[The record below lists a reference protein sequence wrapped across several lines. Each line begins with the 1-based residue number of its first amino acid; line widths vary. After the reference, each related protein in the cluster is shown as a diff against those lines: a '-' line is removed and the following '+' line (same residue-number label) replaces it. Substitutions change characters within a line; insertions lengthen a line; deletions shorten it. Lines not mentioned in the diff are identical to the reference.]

1 MTLRCNKHPLFSLFS
16 SHIIEY
22 PTPINLNY
30 MWSFGSA
37 AGICLVIQIITG
49 IFLAM
54 YYTPHI
60 DYAFLSIEFIMR
72 NVNNGWIIRYLDAN
86 GASIFFIVV
95 YCHILRGLY
104 FGSYIPPRGLLW
116 MSGVLFLIL
125 MMSNAFICYYF
136 SLDDVKKNKKNEY
149 SVNGLKVI
157 GPLTFKF
164 KNKSFYFKHIKIPS
178 FISLRNCK
186 HISEFLG
193 KFDIEAFS
201 FFTKS
206 QFSKN
211 KAEILLNFIESLKE
225 DEILNEF
232 ISFFSTK
239 EILNFEQCYIL
250 EFCSPLLMRVLSQ
263 GLLIE
268 LRNHNVIRNDFFI
281 KIEKNPYFT
290 QEEKKEFIFFLQK
303 NIHKVEDIIEFWVL

>member
-1 MTLRCNKHPLFSLFS
+1 MKSEEDLTLGNFRLLEVDNRIVL
-16 SHIIEY
+16 
-22 PTPINLNY
+22 PI
-30 MWSFGSA
+30 
-37 AGICLVIQIITG
+37 
-49 IFLAM
+49 
-54 YYTPHI
+54 
-60 DYAFLSIEFIMR
+60 
-72 NVNNGWIIRYLDAN
+72 
-86 GASIFFIVV
+86 
-95 YCHILRGLY
+95 
-104 FGSYIPPRGLLW
+104 
-116 MSGVLFLIL
+116 
-125 MMSNAFICYYF
+125 
-136 SLDDVKKNKKNEY
+136 KKNKKNE
-149 SVNGLKVI
+149 SSRNGLKAI

-201 FFTKS
+201 SFTKS

-268 LRNHNVIRNDFFI
+268 LRNHNVIRDDFFI
-281 KIEKNPYFT
+281 KNIEKNPYFT
-290 QEEKKEFIFFLQK
+290 EEEKKEFIFFLQK
-303 NIHKVEDIIEFWVL
+303 NINKVEDIIEFWVL

>member
-16 SHIIEY
+16 SHMIEY

-30 MWSFGSA
+30 LWSFGSA
-37 AGICLVIQIITG
+37 TGIYLVIQIITG

-54 YYTPHI
+54 YYI
-60 DYAFLSIEFIMR
+60 
-72 NVNNGWIIRYLDAN
+72 
-86 GASIFFIVV
+86 
-95 YCHILRGLY
+95 
-104 FGSYIPPRGLLW
+104 
-116 MSGVLFLIL
+116 
-125 MMSNAFICYYF
+125 SNINYAFICYYF
-136 SLDDVKKNKKNEY
+136 SLEDVKKNKKNE
-149 SVNGLKVI
+149 SRLNGLKAI
-157 GPLTFKF
+157 GPLTFNF

-193 KFDIEAFS
+193 KFDIKAFS
-201 FFTKS
+201 FFIKS
-206 QFSKN
+206 QYSNN

-225 DEILNEF
+225 DEILNDF

-239 EILNFEQCYIL
+239 EILNFEQYYIL

-268 LRNHNVIRNDFFI
+268 LRNHNEIRNDFFI
-281 KIEKNPYFT
+281 KNIEKNLYFT
-290 QEEKKEFIFFLQK
+290 EEEKKEFIFFLQK
-303 NIHKVEDIIEFWVL
+303 NINNVENIIEFWLL

>member
-1 MTLRCNKHPLFSLFS
+1 MHKQYKTNITQNHPLLS

-30 MWSFGSA
+30 RWSFGSA
-37 AGICLVIQIITG
+37 TGVIQIITG

-60 DYAFLSIEFIMR
+60 DYAFLSIEFITR
-72 NVNNGWIIRYLDAN
+72 NVNNGWIIQYLHAN
-86 GASIFFIVV
+86 GASIFFIVI

-104 FGSYIPPRGLLW
+104 FGSYIQPRKRLCRL
-116 MSGVLFLIL
+116 GVLLLIL
-125 MMSNAFICYYF
+125 MMVAAFIGYYF
-136 SLDDVKKNKKNEY
+136 SLDEVKKNKKNE
-149 SVNGLKVI
+149 SSRNGLKAI
-157 GPLTFKF
+157 GPLTF

-193 KFDIEAFS
+193 KFDIKAFS

-239 EILNFEQCYIL
+239 EILNYEQCYIL

-268 LRNHNVIRNDFFI
+268 LRNHNEIRNDFYI
-281 KIEKNPYFT
+281 KIEENPYFT
-290 QEEKKEFIFFLQK
+290 EEEKKELIFFLQK
-303 NIHKVEDIIEFWVL
+303 NINKVEDIIEFWVL

>member
-30 MWSFGSA
+30 IWSFGSA
-37 AGICLVIQIITG
+37 TGIYLVIQIITG

-54 YYTPHI
+54 YYTSNI
-60 DYAFLSIEFIMR
+60 NYAFLSIEFIMR
-72 NVNNGWIIRYLDAN
+72 NVNNGWIIRYLHAN

-95 YCHILRGLY
+95 YYNILHGFY
-104 FGSYIPPRGLLW
+104 FGSYIQPKGLLL

-136 SLDDVKKNKKNEY
+136 SLDDVKKNKKNEF
-149 SVNGLKVI
+149 SRNGLKVI

-186 HISEFLG
+186 HISELLG

-206 QFSKN
+206 QYSKN

-225 DEILNEF
+225 DEILNDF

-250 EFCSPLLMRVLSQ
+250 EFCSPLLMRILSQ

-281 KIEKNPYFT
+281 KLEKNLHFT
-290 QEEKKEFIFFLQK
+290 KEEKKEFIFFLQK
-303 NIHKVEDIIEFWVL
+303 NINKVEDIIEFWVL